1 MTVDKKSIEDTVK
14 QFICREFGIA
24 SDDLN
29 ATTPLF
35 TSRLLRSLDIV
46 NTILMVEQ
54 EYLIS
59 IVSLDVGI
67 EQFDTVEN
75 IASFVQARLAE
86 R

>member
-1 MTVDKKSIEDTVK
+1 MTVDKKSIEETVR

-24 SDDLN
+24 SSDLSP
-29 ATTPLF
+29 TTPLF

-46 NTILMVEQ
+46 DTILMVEQ
-54 EYLIS
+54 QYLIS

-75 IASFVQARLAE
+75 IASFVQAQLAE

>member
-1 MTVDKKSIEDTVK
+1 MTVDRKSIEETVK

-24 SDDLN
+24 NDDFST
-29 ATTPLF
+29 TTPLF

-59 IVSLDVGI
+59 IVSLDAGI

-75 IASFVQARLAE
+75 IASFVHARLAE

>member
-1 MTVDKKSIEDTVK
+1 MTVDKKAIEETVK

-24 SDDLN
+24 GSDLSP
-29 ATTPLF
+29 TTPLF

-46 NTILMVEQ
+46 DTILMVEQ
-54 EYLIS
+54 QYLIS